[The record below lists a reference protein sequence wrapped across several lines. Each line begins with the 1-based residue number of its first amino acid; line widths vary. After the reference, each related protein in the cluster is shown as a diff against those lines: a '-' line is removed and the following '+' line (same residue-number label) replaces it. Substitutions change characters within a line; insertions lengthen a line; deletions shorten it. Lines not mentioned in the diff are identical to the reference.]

1 MPRRIRIKL
10 SPLPSGLG
18 SDGQSIA
25 DGALISF
32 VTLGAGRSALVPE
45 KPTPAKLK
53 LVARFVDSIRTENDE
68 ETRELATLEGKLSA
82 GRNFATTLRFEG
94 ALGDKG
100 KPVGLVPAAPS
111 DDAHPAA
118 AKDGDAAEPDH
129 SEIRLFRFAFDPAQF
144 QQVPDDPMTLRV
156 RVDPKRFHYCEVE
169 AKLEIDG
176 ASEAGD
182 ENDILDV
189 LITPRNPAVA
199 PGETR
204 RARLVGLIFDADK
217 CFPLPQ
223 ALPGIKT
230 IVELHNERAADKVV
244 VVGHAESDEVAG
256 GPELSLA
263 RAKMMAAYLTDDP
276 KPWLEWFGRD
286 KPLRARWGTRE
297 VQLMLGAVQDGNK
310 PFYDGYP
317 AGVTNS
323 ATKDAIKRFQK
334 AKGLKVDAVVGP
346 KTQQALVDAYLKLEG
361 TTFSQGVAV
370 EAYGCQGHTDDS
382 LSESGLE
389 PDDRRVEVFFFDG
402 AITPRPHD
410 HLIPE
415 GAPEYPAWRGAL
427 VETRDF
433 ENHGIHAQIVDVL
446 DQPVP
451 GADVTLEGPTTDKG
465 VSDEHGF
472 VSFFGVKKGDYSIS
486 AERTGYQIATQ
497 TLSYPTARTDPGHP
511 KTAVRR
517 VRMLGMLFDADKC
530 FLLPQ
535 ALPAVRLMVEMH
547 KKYPHARLL
556 SLGHASGD
564 EVLAGPDLALLRA
577 KALRDYLIND
587 VDAWVKQ
594 FSGKRTARL
603 HWGTREVQLMLS
615 ALPEGS
621 PQYAGY
627 PSGITDDKTLAAIKS
642 YQKSK
647 GLVVDG
653 KVGPKTLKALVTDY
667 MALEGTTLEKGTKIE
682 VYGVQG
688 HVEDAPTKEG
698 VVVDDR
704 RVELY
709 FFDQE
714 IDPLPKEPVL
724 KEPAQVFAAWTA
736 KVVETVDFENHGIH
750 IQIADVRDK
759 PVPRASVKLSGPT
772 TGEAIADEYG
782 FVSFFD
788 LVDGEYEISAH
799 CAGYQIGSQKL
810 TYPTGKTVSGVSA
823 PDKKGGSR

>member
-10 SPLPSGLG
+10 SPLSSGLG
-18 SDGQSIA
+18 SDGQTIA

-32 VTLGAGRSALVPE
+32 VTLGGGSSLLARDE
-45 KPTPAKLK
+45 PTPAKLK
-53 LVARFVDSIRTENDE
+53 LVARFFDSVRAQSAE
-68 ETRELATLEGKLSA
+68 ETRELATLEGTLSA
-82 GRNFATTLRFEG
+82 SRNFATSLRFEG
-94 ALGDKG
+94 ALDDKE
-100 KPVGLVPAAPS
+100 KPVGLIPASPPEEGEKAV
-111 DDAHPAA
+111 ANAGAA
-118 AKDGDAAEPDH
+118 PDH
-129 SEIRLFRFAFDPAQF
+129 SEIRLFRFSFDPVQF
-144 QQVPDDPMTLRV
+144 QQVPDAPATLRV
-156 RVDPKRFHYCEVE
+156 RVDPAAFHYCEVE

-176 ASEAGD
+176 QAEAAA
-182 ENDILDV
+182 ENDRLDV
-189 LITPRNPAVA
+189 LITARNPAVA
-199 PGETR
+199 PNETR

-223 ALPGIKT
+223 ALPGVRT
-230 IVELHNERAADKVV
+230 IVELHEDRPSDKVV
-244 VVGHAESDEVAG
+244 VLGHAESDEVAG
-256 GPELSLA
+256 GPDLSLA
-263 RAKMMAAYLTDDP
+263 RAKMMAAYLTNDP
-276 KPWLEWFGRD
+276 KPWLEWFKRE

-297 VQLMLGAVQDGNK
+297 VQLMLGAVQNGDK
-310 PFYDGYP
+310 PFYGGYP
-317 AGVTNS
+317 AGVTN
-323 ATKDAIKRFQK
+323 AETKDAIKRFQK
-334 AKGLKVDAVVGP
+334 AKGLKVDAIVGP

-361 TTFSQGVAV
+361 TTLGEAAAV

-389 PDDRRVEVFFFDG
+389 PDDRRLEVFFFDG
-402 AITPRPHD
+402 AIKPRPHD

-433 ENHGIHAQIVDVL
+433 ENHGIHAQIIDVL

-451 GADVTLEGPTTDKG
+451 NADVTLEGPTSDKS

-486 AERTGYQIATQ
+486 AQRTGYQIVTQ
-497 TLSYPTARTDPGHP
+497 TLSYPTARTDPGLP

-547 KKYPHARLL
+547 KKYPQARLL

-577 KALRDYLIND
+577 NALRDYLVND

-594 FSGKRTARL
+594 FSGKRVARL

-615 ALPEGS
+615 CLPEGS
-621 PQYAGY
+621 PHYTGY
-627 PSGITDDKTLAAIKS
+627 PSGITDDKTLAAIKA

-653 KVGPKTLKALVTDY
+653 KVGPKTLKALVLDY
-667 MALEGTTLEKGTKIE
+667 MALEGTTLEKGAKILT
-682 VYGVQG
+682 YGVQG

-698 VVVDDR
+698 VEVDDR

-709 FFDQE
+709 FFESD
-714 IDPLPKEPVL
+714 IDPLPKEQLL
-724 KEPAQVFAAWTA
+724 KEPAKVFAAWTA

-750 IQIADVRDK
+750 LQIVDVKDK
-759 PVPRASVKLSGPT
+759 PVPRASVKLSGPIS
-772 TGEAIADEYG
+772 GEASADEYG
-782 FVSFFD
+782 FVSFFE

-799 CAGYQIGSQKL
+799 CDGYQIGSHKL
-810 TYPTGKTVSGVSA
+810 TYPTGKTVSGVDA
-823 PDKKGGSR
+823 RAKNGDAK